1 MFLIS
6 TPGFRLNSG
15 RISCIFLKL
24 SLKIDFGQ
32 MRMKNLVIL
41 PKAPRNTALLVED
54 CVELRDIIVQ
64 YLHNEQ
70 PDLSI
75 ETASDGIEALD
86 KIGERMPNI
95 LITNINMPRMNG
107 ITLLKTLQKRGINLP
122 TLTTSGWWTRKTLEK
137 EFAAQGFVPKKI
149 TLFLQKPF
157 CFEELGLLAKKL
169 RQV

>member
-1 MFLIS
+1 
-6 TPGFRLNSG
+6 
-15 RISCIFLKL
+15 
-24 SLKIDFGQ
+24 
-32 MRMKNLVIL
+32 MKNLVIL

-54 CVELRDIIVQ
+54 CVELRHIIVQ

-122 TLTTSGWWTRKTLEK
+122 TLATSGWWTREILEK
-137 EFAAQGFVPKKI
+137 ELAAQGFVHKKI

>member
-1 MFLIS
+1 M
-6 TPGFRLNSG
+6 
-15 RISCIFLKL
+15 
-24 SLKIDFGQ
+24 
-32 MRMKNLVIL
+32 
-41 PKAPRNTALLVED
+41 
-54 CVELRDIIVQ
+54 ELRDIILQ
-64 YLHNEQ
+64 YLHDEQ

-86 KIGERMPNI
+86 KMGERMPNI

-122 TLTTSGWWTRKTLEK
+122 TLATSGWWTREILEK
-137 EFAAQGFVPKKI
+137 ELAAQGFVHKKI